1 MENEK
6 EGFPVTALSGIR
18 ILQLLNHE
26 NIVKLL
32 EICPQYTRHKTKH
45 VRPRVLLARPGRP
58 PEQHQRQVQLRRDQ
72 EGIAADL

>member
-1 MENEK
+1 MK
-6 EGFPVTALSGIR
+6 KKVFPVTALSGIR

-32 EICPQYTRHKTKH
+32 EICPKYTRHKTNTFNI
-45 VRPRVLLARPGRP
+45 RPRVLLARPGRP

-72 EGIAADL
+72 EGDAADL